1 MMLLQL
7 LKSSLQALPAEN
19 LNFLY
24 YQRENSATTT
34 AVKCKKLFFRKY
46 NGVYNHIS
54 EAANKRYMFHQRL
67 LLLVGL
73 SWVGPGHKSK
83 ITRRT
88 DTWKFIDLNL
98 YPTNENGSQE
108 YYFMKCETQLL
119 LYLQKRHLNHK
130 FDLYKSL
137 YKSEV
142 LVLVT
147 QPDVN
152 FSLGSPISPSLKTL
166 LKQFGNGKIY
176 RQSSGYEMGR
186 RNLCVP

>member
-1 MMLLQL
+1 MLLQL

-46 NGVYNHIS
+46 NGVYNYIS
-54 EAANKRYMFHQRL
+54 EAKKRYMFHQRL

-73 SWVGPGHKSK
+73 SWVGHGHKSK
-83 ITRRT
+83 ITRRK
-88 DTWKFIDLNL
+88 DTRKFIDLKL

-108 YYFMKCETQLL
+108 YYFMKCETQLIMFT
-119 LYLQKRHLNHK
+119 KNRHLNLK

-137 YKSEV
+137 YKSKV

-152 FSLGSPISPSLKTL
+152 FSFWSRDSPDLFCGP
-166 LKQFGNGKIY
+166 
-176 RQSSGYEMGR
+176 
-186 RNLCVP
+186 